1 MQLKT
6 GNILQAMANDAKCS
20 ELGCTHAWVCIRYMD
35 VGVARKVLSQLASR
49 LAIPCRFNSPKS
61 VATIILQVKR
71 VTQELYTVK
80 TFCC

>member
-1 MQLKT
+1 MQ
-6 GNILQAMANDAKCS
+6 NVPS
-20 ELGCTHAWVCIRYMD
+20 WVARMHGFASDIYMD